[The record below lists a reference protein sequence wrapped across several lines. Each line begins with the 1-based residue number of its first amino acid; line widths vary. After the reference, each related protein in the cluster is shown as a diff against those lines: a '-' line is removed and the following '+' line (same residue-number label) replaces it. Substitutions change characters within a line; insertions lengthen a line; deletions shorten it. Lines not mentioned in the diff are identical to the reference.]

1 MRIIILTVRAAASLL
16 LVALAAP
23 FLWSTVT
30 GDYFMTVTGGSMRPT
45 YEVGDVLVVQGP
57 VGDELRS
64 TGSPVIVSPV
74 PGDRSDQYVHR
85 VVELVDEGAILK
97 GDGNEI
103 NDPFIVTQEQ
113 VLGTPRLALQGT
125 WATLF
130 HLSGLW
136 AVRLI
141 VGAVFLIAL
150 FLPSRG
156 RGAAAQ
162 DRVDADQDRVDA
174 DQDRADSHTD
184 VDSPSAQSTAR
195 REASALV
202 R

>member
-1 MRIIILTVRAAASLL
+1 MRITILTIRAAASLL

-23 FLWSTVT
+23 FLWSAVT

-64 TGSPVIVSPV
+64 TGAPVIVSPV

-103 NDPFIVTQEQ
+103 NDPFLVTQEQ

-130 HLSGLW
+130 LLSGLW

-150 FLPSRG
+150 FVPSRG
-156 RGAAAQ
+156 RGA
-162 DRVDADQDRVDA
+162 
-174 DQDRADSHTD
+174 
-184 VDSPSAQSTAR
+184 R
-195 REASALV
+195 RPAEASTIDGTDGTDGTEQASRRPAPSLA